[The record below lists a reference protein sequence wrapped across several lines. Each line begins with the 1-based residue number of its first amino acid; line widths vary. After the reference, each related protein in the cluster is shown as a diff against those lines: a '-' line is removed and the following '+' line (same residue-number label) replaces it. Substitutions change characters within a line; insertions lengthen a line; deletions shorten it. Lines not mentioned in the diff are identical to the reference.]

1 MGKHLPTNILASYLV
16 LKKDGKVLLVK
27 RQNSGYCDGQWSLPA
42 GHVEAGENFTQALIR
57 EMKEELGIELTIA
70 DLRLAHINHRKAEDK
85 SERVNAFFLAEKWV
99 GEIQNKEP
107 EKCSALEWFPLD
119 ALPEDAVP
127 YVREILGDIQTGVWY
142 GEEGW

>member
-1 MGKHLPTNILASYLV
+1 MGKHPPTNILASYLV

-119 ALPEDAVP
+119 ALPEDAIP
-127 YVREILGDIQTGVWY
+127 YVRERLGDIQTGVWY